1 MRRRLL
7 ELGVEEPKV
16 VVELRRE
23 LSRSAGGKL
32 QLVAADPAATRYLSA
47 PGSTRTA
54 AAAVGPLSEPN
65 HR

>member
-32 QLVAADPAATRYLSA
+32 QLVAADLAATRYLSA
-47 PGSTRTA
+47 PGSTRTT